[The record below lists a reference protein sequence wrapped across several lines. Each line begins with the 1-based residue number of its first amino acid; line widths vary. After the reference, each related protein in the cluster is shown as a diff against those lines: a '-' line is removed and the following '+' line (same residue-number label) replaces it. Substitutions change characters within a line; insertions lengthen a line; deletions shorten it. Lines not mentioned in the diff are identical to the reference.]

1 MVFVFS
7 RNLLVLDLTFSPVI
21 FSLCSLCSLCS
32 LVTFYL
38 AEFLRSTHSNS
49 IVIPAHAGI
58 QGYC

>member
-21 FSLCSLCSLCS
+21 FSLCSLCSL
-32 LVTFYL
+32 VTFYL
-38 AEFLRSTHSNS
+38 AEILRSTHSNS